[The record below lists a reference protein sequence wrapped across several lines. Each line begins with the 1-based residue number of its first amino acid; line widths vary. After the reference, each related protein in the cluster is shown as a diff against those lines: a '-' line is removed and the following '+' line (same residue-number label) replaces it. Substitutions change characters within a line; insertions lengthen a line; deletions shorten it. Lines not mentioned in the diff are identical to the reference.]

1 MILEG
6 EGVLDVMEL
15 IPGVKKEEYSGYVL
29 YHIESLS
36 AELKGEIRNHLVS
49 VCHGTDQSKSS
60 SKIYS
65 YKATV
70 KEFIR
75 RYNTRKGSTEDRKKG
90 MIGELLIHIIL
101 EIEGRFSVASP
112 FFNME
117 ERSFKKGYDVA
128 LFDSNTSALWIAEVK
143 SGEKQS
149 AQKDASAA
157 GIGLINTAKND
168 LYKRLNDENESLW
181 LNALNAAR
189 VSMSNCTHQKDAV
202 IKLLEKCADDSVRGI
217 NSSSNHNVVLVGV
230 LFHPMTERI
239 NSIKIGKK
247 YGKIAK
253 DKIFDNVFIITM
265 QKQTYEAVYDFLES
279 EA

>member
-1 MILEG
+1 
-6 EGVLDVMEL
+6 MEL

-117 ERSFKKGYDVA
+117 EPKRTPSAGRIPLSRGSSRRSA
-128 LFDSNTSALWIAEVK
+128 P
-143 SGEKQS
+143 SG
-149 AQKDASAA
+149 
-157 GIGLINTAKND
+157 G
-168 LYKRLNDENESLW
+168 
-181 LNALNAAR
+181 R
-189 VSMSNCTHQKDAV
+189 VSPTCMKRSSTRSS
-202 IKLLEKCADDSVRGI
+202 DSRFRPRRRRPSG
-217 NSSSNHNVVLVGV
+217 G
-230 LFHPMTERI
+230 
-239 NSIKIGKK
+239 G
-247 YGKIAK
+247 
-253 DKIFDNVFIITM
+253 
-265 QKQTYEAVYDFLES
+265 
-279 EA
+279 